1 MREMGSA
8 ASVGNPHISGTV
20 PHQHRRENAVDAL
33 RGFALL
39 GILVVNAGAFSSTY
53 YGSGLSDPFH
63 AQALDRMV
71 RALVTMGFET
81 KFYLLFSFLFGYSF
95 VLQMDS
101 AERAG
106 AAFVPRFVRRLVGLA
121 LLGLAHGW
129 LLFAGDILLTYA
141 MLGAALLL
149 LRGLPPRGALL
160 LAGGLVVGTA
170 GGWAALAWLESM
182 APTPWDV
189 ATIHAQAQ
197 QAAQAYRHSALE
209 TIAQRGRDMA
219 QGMWFVL
226 VFIQAPCALAMFL
239 VGMVAARE
247 AAIARWMARPR
258 HLQRAMAWCIPAG
271 LAGGV
276 CMAWAQGGGAA
287 IPQHVGMAS
296 MALNLLMA
304 PVLAAGYLA
313 AMLWVFLQP
322 WGRIGLA
329 LLAPAGR
336 MALSNYLLQSLV
348 GALVFTAYGAKLVG
362 QVPPAVVLS
371 GCVALYAAQLAW
383 SRWWLSAHAYGP
395 AEWLLRAITLW
406 HWPAWRGR

>member
-1 MREMGSA
+1 MNGSNTAALAGKSHTWNAAPEQHQRED
-8 ASVGNPHISGTV
+8 
-20 PHQHRRENAVDAL
+20 AVDAL

-53 YGSGLSDPFH
+53 YGTGLSDPLH
-63 AQALDRMV
+63 AQGLDHMV

-101 AERAG
+101 AQRAG
-106 AAFVPRFVRRLVGLA
+106 AAFAPRFVRRLVGLA

-141 MLGAALLL
+141 TLGAVLLL

-197 QAAQAYRHSALE
+197 QAAEAYRHSALE

-247 AAIARWMARPR
+247 SAIAGWMAQPQR
-258 HLQRAMAWCIPAG
+258 LKRAMVWCISAG
-271 LAGGV
+271 LAGGAG
-276 CMAWAQGGGAA
+276 MAWVQGSGAA
-287 IPQHVGMAS
+287 MPLHVGMAA

-322 WGRIGLA
+322 WGRIVLA

-336 MALSNYLLQSLV
+336 MALSNYLLQSLA
-348 GALVFTAYGAKLVG
+348 GALVFTAYGARLVG